1 VETKQQWEKIKEVF
15 GGALECNASGRA
27 AFLDQACGDDRSLRQ
42 EVESLIKA
50 HESSSNLWQYPLRPG
65 PPDNIEGRFIGPY
78 QLLKKIGEGGMGQVW
93 LAQQTEPLQ
102 RKVALKLVRW
112 GMYDDTL
119 LHRFRSERQ
128 SLAVMDHPAI
138 AKVFDAGATSEGQ
151 PYFVMEYVDG
161 VPITDYCDQKKLN
174 ISDRLELLIKVC
186 EGVQHAHQKAIIH
199 RDLKP
204 ANILVTEVDGKPVP
218 RIIDFGLAKA
228 VNREITDGTVNTR
241 VGHFV
246 GTPGYMS
253 PEQCDPGSTDVDTR
267 TDVYSLGVILY
278 VLLTGSL
285 PFETKDWKDKPLEEI
300 LQGLRDRDPV
310 RPSTKVSADRDTSLA
325 TAEARGTEP
334 KQLAGALRGDLDWI
348 TMKAIEKDHTRR
360 YASVTAFADDL
371 RRYLKH
377 EAISARPDTFSYRTA
392 KFARRNRTAVA
403 LISAGLALVIGS
415 LSIGLLIANRER
427 KIAEQRFAQVRQ
439 LANRFIEL
447 DNEIRGLPGST
458 KVRMHMVS
466 DSLQYLT
473 LLGRDVHGDKDL
485 ALEIAYAYVRVAGVQ
500 GNPTSPNLGQF
511 GEAEASLTRASGFVD
526 PILAQDPTNPRALF
540 IATSIAHDHMNL
552 AKYRGDEETALKYA
566 AGCADL
572 IERFMNTRPTQP
584 PDLYMMRYF
593 YGSIASA
600 YLVYMHLDDTIRY
613 SQRGLNIPLTTSHGN
628 GAILW
633 VLGGARRQAGD
644 LDGAL
649 KTADESIQL
658 LKAEAA
664 DGHAV
669 LLMNLANGY
678 DLKAKILGRADA
690 EPSLGRS
697 DEALAN
703 FQLAL
708 DLAEDL
714 AKKDPNDFLGR
725 HHGAGTSLEI
735 GNILRH
741 HNPRNALAVYDHAI
755 VRIREVTSNAS
766 TQRDEAKL
774 LAASSYPARW
784 MGHDRDAAQRIA
796 RAFELLT
803 QAGRYPADKVEPMS
817 DAYDVLRAQADHYA
831 QTSQANKATEAY
843 QDLSDRMMAW
853 KLDLQN
859 DLRDATCLSRTWTAQ
874 ASLLRRA
881 GRSDEANRLEA
892 QRTELWNHWNGKLPN
907 AQFLLRQS
915 LSQIVPTVSL
925 HLWQT
930 NSRRDRP
937 LWIVNPAKLSA
948 ERQSDVCAQC
958 HDGQG
963 ERFLQP
969 AFSYVPGQPLEK
981 YIDLGPIDSAKDVDV
996 HGKQGKLL
1004 VKSKC
1009 FQMSKNIA
1017 ATCTRESRAWRPCH
1031 NIVCAATRCKRQRRT
1046 RNSVES

>member
-15 GGALECNASGRA
+15 GGALECNASERA

-42 EVESLIKA
+42 EVESLIQA
-50 HESSSNLWQYPLRPG
+50 YESSGNLWQFPLPPG

-78 QLLKKIGEGGMGQVW
+78 QLLKRIGEGGMGQVW
-93 LAQQTEPLQ
+93 LAQQTAPLQ

-119 LHRFRSERQ
+119 LQRFRSERQ

-151 PYFVMEYVDG
+151 PYFVMEYVAG
-161 VPITDYCDQKKLN
+161 VPITDYCNQKKLN
-174 ISDRLELLIKVC
+174 ISERLELLIKVC

-204 ANILVTEVDGKPVP
+204 ANILVVDVDGKPVP

-228 VNREITDGTVNTR
+228 INRDITDETVNTR
-241 VGHFV
+241 IGHFV

-253 PEQCDPGSTDVDTR
+253 PEQCDPASTDVDTR

-300 LQGLRDRDPV
+300 LRGLRDRDPV
-310 RPSTKVSADRDTSLA
+310 RPSAKVSADRETSIT

-334 KQLAGALRGDLDWI
+334 KQLVRALRGDLDWI
-348 TMKAIEKDHTRR
+348 TMKAIEKDQNRR
-360 YASVTAFADDL
+360 YASVTAFTDDL

-377 EAISARPDTFSYRTA
+377 EAISARPDTFAYRTA

-403 LISAGLALVIGS
+403 VISAGLTLVIGS

-427 KIAEQRFAQVRQ
+427 KVAERRFAQVRQ
-439 LANRFIEL
+439 LANKFIAI
-447 DNEIRGLPGST
+447 DDSIRGLPGST
-458 KVRMHMVS
+458 KVRMQLVS

-473 LLGRDVHGDKDL
+473 SLSADVHGDNDL
-485 ALEIAYAYVRVAGVQ
+485 SLEIAIAYKVVAAVQ
-500 GNPTSPNLGQF
+500 GNPTSPNLGQYR
-511 GEAEASLTRASGFVD
+511 EAEANLTRASGFVD
-526 PILAQDPTNPRALF
+526 PILAQDPTNSRALD
-540 IATSIAHDHMNL
+540 IAATIAQDHMQL
-552 AKYRGDEETALKYA
+552 AIYRGDEETALQYA
-566 AGCADL
+566 ARCADL
-572 IERFMNTRPTQP
+572 VERFMSTRPTQP
-584 PDLYMMRYF
+584 GDLYLMRYF
-593 YGSIASA
+593 YGNVGAA
-600 YLVYMHLDDTIRY
+600 YLDYRHFDDAIRY
-613 SQRGLNIPLTTSHGN
+613 SQRGLNIPLTSSRGS
-628 GAILW
+628 GSILG
-633 VLGGARRQAGD
+633 VLGDARRQQGD

-649 KTADESIQL
+649 KIADESIQL
-658 LKAEAA
+658 RETEAA
-664 DGHAV
+664 SGHV
-669 LLMNLANGY
+669 SLRMNLASGY
-678 DLKAKILGRADA
+678 DLRAKILGRADA

-697 DEALAN
+697 DEALAA
-703 FQLAL
+703 FQKAL

-725 HHGAGTSLEI
+725 RHLAGTSLEI

-741 HNPRNALAVYDHAI
+741 HNPQNALAAYDHAI
-755 VRIREVTSNAS
+755 ARIREVTSNVS
-766 TQRDEAKL
+766 TQRGEAKL

-817 DAYDVLRAQADHYA
+817 DTYDVLRAQADHYA
-831 QTSQANKATEAY
+831 QTNQTNKATEAY

-853 KLDLQN
+853 KPNLQN

-874 ASLLRRA
+874 ASLFRRA

-915 LSQIVPTVSL
+915 LSQIVPTARL
-925 HLWQT
+925 H
-930 NSRRDRP
+930 S
-937 LWIVNPAKLSA
+937 VAK
-948 ERQSDVCAQC
+948 Q
-958 HDGQG
+958 
-963 ERFLQP
+963 
-969 AFSYVPGQPLEK
+969 
-981 YIDLGPIDSAKDVDV
+981 
-996 HGKQGKLL
+996 
-1004 VKSKC
+1004 
-1009 FQMSKNIA
+1009 
-1017 ATCTRESRAWRPCH
+1017 
-1031 NIVCAATRCKRQRRT
+1031 
-1046 RNSVES
+1046 

>member
-1 VETKQQWEKIKEVF
+1 METKQQWEKIKEVF
-15 GGALECNASGRA
+15 GGALECNASERA

-93 LAQQTEPLQ
+93 LAQQSAPLQ

-112 GMYDDTL
+112 GMYDETL
-119 LHRFRSERQ
+119 LHRFRAERQ
-128 SLAVMDHPAI
+128 SLAVMNHPAI

-228 VNREITDGTVNTR
+228 VNREITDGTINTR
-241 VGHFV
+241 IGHFV

-267 TDVYSLGVILY
+267 TDVYALGVILY

-300 LQGLRDRDPV
+300 LRGLRDRDPV

-360 YASVTAFADDL
+360 YASVTALADDL
-371 RRYLKH
+371 RRYLQH

-427 KIAEQRFAQVRQ
+427 KIAERRFDQVRQ
-439 LANRFIEL
+439 LALKFIGL
-447 DNEIRGLPGST
+447 DEKLRGLPGST
-458 KVRMHMVS
+458 KLRMQIVS
-466 DSLQYLT
+466 DSQQYLT
-473 LLGRDVHGDKDL
+473 SLGSDVHGDKDL
-485 ALEIAYAYVRVAGVQ
+485 ALEIARAYVRVAHAQ
-500 GNPTSPNLGQF
+500 GDPTSPNLGEF
-511 GEAEASLTRASGFVD
+511 AEAEASLNKAQTFVD
-526 PILAQDPTNPRALF
+526 SVLRVDPKSRRGLF
-540 IATSIAHDHMNL
+540 ISATIAHDLMNL
-552 AKYRGDEETALKYA
+552 ADAQDRRDEMVPRAATASERVERYMNSGNVDPTDIYSMGYFEMNIASLYDDARHFDDALRTSQRAMDIIEPVA
-566 AGCADL
+566 AAHGV
-572 IERFMNTRPTQP
+572 R
-584 PDLYMMRYF
+584 
-593 YGSIASA
+593 GSI
-600 YLVYMHLDDTIRY
+600 L
-613 SQRGLNIPLTTSHGN
+613 
-628 GAILW
+628 GAI
-633 VLGGARRQAGD
+633 VMARWQKGD

-649 KTADESIQL
+649 QAAQETTQL
-658 LKAEAA
+658 QEEQAA
-664 DGHAV
+664 SGHAT
-669 LLMNLANGY
+669 LRINLANALYTQGM
-678 DLKAKILGRADA
+678 ILGKQDA

-697 DEALAN
+697 RDALAL
-703 FQLAL
+703 FQKGMKIG
-708 DLAEDL
+708 EDL
-714 AKKDPNDFLGR
+714 AKTDPIDYLSR
-725 HHGAGTSLEI
+725 HSEATIGLEI

-741 HNPRNALAVYDHAI
+741 SEPREALEVYDHAI
-755 VRIREVTSNAS
+755 ARIREANTNVS
-766 TQRDEAKL
+766 TQRDEARL

-784 MGHDRDAAQRIA
+784 MGHDRDASQRIA
-796 RAFELLT
+796 RAFELLK
-803 QAGRYPADKVEPMS
+803 QAGRYPAAKVEPMS
-817 DAYDVLRAQADHYA
+817 DTYDVLRAQADHYA
-831 QTSQANKATEAY
+831 QTNQTNKATEAY

-853 KLDLQN
+853 KPDLQN

-874 ASLLRRA
+874 VSLFRRA
-881 GRSDEANRLEA
+881 GRSDETNRLEA

-915 LSQIVPTVSL
+915 LSQIVPTVGL
-925 HLWQT
+925 H
-930 NSRRDRP
+930 SG
-937 LWIVNPAKLSA
+937 AK
-948 ERQSDVCAQC
+948 Q
-958 HDGQG
+958 
-963 ERFLQP
+963 
-969 AFSYVPGQPLEK
+969 
-981 YIDLGPIDSAKDVDV
+981 
-996 HGKQGKLL
+996 
-1004 VKSKC
+1004 
-1009 FQMSKNIA
+1009 
-1017 ATCTRESRAWRPCH
+1017 
-1031 NIVCAATRCKRQRRT
+1031 
-1046 RNSVES
+1046 